1 MTGIFMLKY
10 FKNAGFQTRLRIF
23 IIILLVLLFSL
34 AGTMVYFAQKNRIL
48 NTANENIGHFM
59 NDMIAVLEI
68 SSKHY
73 HSIEINDELYKQ
85 LKPVFSSKNYFEEG
99 QVYLIYTDGRYL
111 IHPSKEG
118 KDGFKDNANE
128 IMLKALLSEGA
139 LEYSDSGNNLH
150 IQHYKYFEPFKV
162 FLVISYS
169 HKELL
174 KSLGTSRNT
183 LILLV
188 LVSVLISLS
197 ILYVLLRPFSKT
209 LKDLDASLLT
219 LSTGE
224 LSDKLEV
231 RSEDELGKIVH
242 SVNKLIE
249 GLKQTTEFSIHIGQ
263 GNLSSDYQPLG
274 KNDVLGTS
282 MLKMRDSLKYAAE
295 EEQKRKKEDEERTWV
310 AMGLAKFGDIL
321 RTNYQS
327 TKELGEIVIQNLVKY
342 LDANQGGIF
351 QVNDDNESE
360 KYLELLS
367 AFAYDR
373 KKYFTKKV
381 MIGEGLIGACAIE
394 KKTIYMTQVPQ
405 GYISITSGLG
415 DANPDCLLIVPM
427 RLEEKVFG
435 VIEIASFRKL
445 EKYEIEF
452 VEKVA
457 ESIASTISTVKINA
471 RTTALLQQ
479 SQQQAE
485 EMAAQEE
492 EMRQNMEEL
501 QATQEESSRREF
513 ELLNLINSIDKHF
526 LRSEYSA
533 DGVILSANEL
543 FINSFGFS
551 LGELK
556 GINVTGFIHSENEED
571 FSRKWKSICNG
582 KDFQGVVSV
591 VSKNGNQ
598 LWFLMSFSPV
608 YDQNGELVK
617 ILGFAKSISNLKE
630 EENELKEKLMHFE
643 EMKNDWQKTI
653 RESRKK

>member
-1 MTGIFMLKY
+1 MLKY
-10 FKNAGFQTRLRIF
+10 FKNIGFQARLRIF
-23 IIILLVLLFSL
+23 IIVLLVLLFSL
-34 AGTMVYFAQKNRIL
+34 AGAMVYYAQKKRIL
-48 NTANENIGHFM
+48 TTTNENIGHFM
-59 NDMIAVLEI
+59 NDMHTVLEI

-73 HSIEINDELYKQ
+73 QTLEINDELYKQ
-85 LKPVFSSKNYFEEG
+85 LKPVFSSKDYFEAG
-99 QVYLIYTDGRYL
+99 QVYLIHTDGHYL
-111 IHPSKEG
+111 IHSSREG
-118 KDGFKDNANE
+118 RDGIKDNANE
-128 IMLKALLSEGA
+128 IMLKALLSEGV
-139 LEYSDSGNNLH
+139 LDYFDSGNNLH
-150 IQHYKYFEPFKV
+150 IQHYRYFEPFKLYLVIAYPQKELLQSLGKSRNSLV
-162 FLVISYS
+162 FLVF
-169 HKELL
+169 L
-174 KSLGTSRNT
+174 
-183 LILLV
+183 
-188 LVSVLISLS
+188 SVLISLS

-209 LKDLDASLLT
+209 LKDLNASLLT

-224 LSDKLEV
+224 LTDKLEV
-231 RSEDELGKIVH
+231 RTEDELGKIVH
-242 SVNKLIE
+242 SVNKLID
-249 GLKQTTEFSIHIGQ
+249 GLQQTTEFSIHIGQ
-263 GNLSSDYQPLG
+263 GNLSSDYQPLS
-274 KNDVLGTS
+274 KNDILGNS

-295 EEQKRKKEDEERTWV
+295 EEKKRKKEDEERNWV
-310 AMGLAKFGDIL
+310 AMGLARFGDIL

-342 LDANQGGIF
+342 LNANQGGIF

-360 KYLELLS
+360 KYLELIA

-373 KKYFTKKV
+373 KKYLTKKV

-471 RTTALLQQ
+471 RTTLLLQQ

-501 QATQEESSRREF
+501 QATQEESARREF

-533 DGVILSANEL
+533 EGVIVSANDL
-543 FINSFGFS
+543 FIKS
-551 LGELK
+551 LGYSLSELK
-556 GINVTGFIHSENEED
+556 GLNVISFINPENEDD
-571 FSRKWKSICNG
+571 FAHNWKSICSG
-582 KDFQGVVSV
+582 KDYQGVVA
-591 VSKNGNQ
+591 VSTKSSDL

-608 YDQNGELVK
+608 YDQNGDLLK
-617 ILGFAKSISNLKE
+617 ILGFAKNISNLKE
-630 EENELKEKLMHFE
+630 DEVELKKQLIHFE
-643 EMKNDWQKTI
+643 KMKADWQKTI
-653 RESRKK
+653 GEYRKK